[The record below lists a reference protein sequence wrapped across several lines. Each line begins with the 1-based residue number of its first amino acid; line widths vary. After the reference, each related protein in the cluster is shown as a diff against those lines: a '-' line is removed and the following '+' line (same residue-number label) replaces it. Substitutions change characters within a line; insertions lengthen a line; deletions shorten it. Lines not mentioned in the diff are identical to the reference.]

1 MSALQPDLPRAVL
14 FVDDEPGACK
24 WFARALADEFEVLT
38 AGSVDEALALLGAQ
52 GTRIGV
58 LITDYRMPRRD
69 GLELL
74 RLARAGWHGVVR
86 ILVSAY
92 ADKDVALAAV
102 NDGHVYR
109 VLEKPLDLDTARSV
123 LREALAYAQAR
134 AQARGHNARAAAAV
148 GQTLGFLAHE
158 LNTPLAVVAM
168 NAQALRERLPAGAA
182 AGAEVPPAL
191 ARIERAARYCTD
203 LLQGFVRAARGDAGA
218 AEGAAFTAARLVERL
233 LDEYPFEEPQRG
245 WLRCTAG
252 TDFVLPEQRDLLYL
266 VASTLTG
273 NALRALAGRPA
284 PQLEL
289 AYGAAGRG
297 GWLRCADHGP
307 GVAPEL
313 LPRLSR
319 ERLTASGDGHGMG
332 LVFVRRVLEACGA
345 RLELASAPGA
355 GFTATLHF
363 GSPQGV
369 MP

>member
-1 MSALQPDLPRAVL
+1 
-14 FVDDEPGACK
+14 
-24 WFARALADEFEVLT
+24 
-38 AGSVDEALALLGAQ
+38 
-52 GTRIGV
+52 
-58 LITDYRMPRRD
+58 
-69 GLELL
+69 
-74 RLARAGWHGVVR
+74 
-86 ILVSAY
+86 
-92 ADKDVALAAV
+92 
-102 NDGHVYR
+102 
-109 VLEKPLDLDTARSV
+109 
-123 LREALAYAQAR
+123 
-134 AQARGHNARAAAAV
+134 
-148 GQTLGFLAHE
+148 
-158 LNTPLAVVAM
+158 
-168 NAQALRERLPAGAA
+168 
-182 AGAEVPPAL
+182 
-191 ARIERAARYCTD
+191 D

-233 LDEYPFEEPQRG
+233 LDESPCEEPQRG

-297 GWLRCADHGP
+297 CWLRFADNGP

-363 GSPQGV
+363 GSP
-369 MP
+369 